1 MTALTGALFFGKIKA
16 DKRETETEIGMNI
29 HSTVH
34 VAEFANVRGGRQIAV
49 GSVGFRLLA
58 TAFFIGVC
66 TIGTLLAA
74 QPAEAAGAYSAT
86 ELIRSVRDLKVAPG
100 ESMSF
105 TIGFKNTGYATWRSQ
120 GQRFVS
126 VYTHGPKYRK
136 SGFRDASW
144 MNDVQPARISEAE
157 VEPGSIGRVTFTLYA
172 PLTEGHYSETFH
184 LASEDTA
191 WMRGGEFTIEIDV
204 REPQS
209 VSANLSSSTTRAVG
223 YKASKLITSARKL
236 TLDSGKTQEFR
247 VAFKNIGR
255 TTWRNFGDER
265 LVLKAQQGNAY
276 SFRHSSWQGSDVVA
290 TLSQQEV
297 KPGQLVFFNFTLA
310 APSMRGN
317 YMPRFVLAAGNRMV
331 DGGTVDIPVEVLRGT
346 VAPTVSPQATG
357 EFSRSGSR
365 GPTLRIGLYYADSL
379 DETLS
384 FSADGEYR
392 LLDSNDSV
400 VRTLSGRTDVTFD
413 LATRRYTVR
422 NGSFSRVMTGYLTLD
437 PVREST
443 IFEVH
448 SITNIPAWD
457 RSLNF
462 NRFRGKMEIFY
473 TSSTGRLWIVEEVAI
488 EDYLRGL
495 AETSNASPYEY
506 QKALVTAARSYA
518 LFVKSIGGK
527 HKREFHDLNT
537 TAGDQVYKGYVS
549 ETVRPNVVRAVEDT
563 RGMSVRY
570 NGEMVVTPYFS
581 RSDGRTR
588 AWTEV
593 WGGTTRPW
601 LVSVPTSHDVGK
613 ALWGHGVGLAASD
626 AVGRA
631 RDGETWQDI
640 LRYYYQG
647 TQIVSAY

>member
-1 MTALTGALFFGKIKA
+1 MNTHSTAL
-16 DKRETETEIGMNI
+16 
-29 HSTVH
+29 VP
-34 VAEFANVRGGRQIAV
+34 EFANIRGGRQVAA
-49 GSVGFRLLA
+49 GSVGLRLLT

-66 TIGTLLAA
+66 TLGMMMTA
-74 QPAEAAGAYSAT
+74 QPAEAASAYSGS
-86 ELIRSVRDLKVAPG
+86 ELIRSARNLKVAPG
-100 ESMSF
+100 ESVSF
-105 TIGFKNTGYATWRSQ
+105 TIGFKNTGSATWRPQ

-136 SGFRDASW
+136 SVFHDATW
-144 MNDVQPARISEAE
+144 MNDVQPAHI
-157 VEPGSIGRVTFTLYA
+157 VELSVAPGGIGRVTFTLYA

-184 LASEDTA
+184 LAAEDTA
-191 WMRGGEFTIEIDV
+191 WVSGGQFTIEIDV
-204 REPQS
+204 QQPES
-209 VSANLSSSTTRAVG
+209 ISANLGSATNARAVG
-223 YKASKLITSARKL
+223 YKASKLITSAREL

-255 TTWRNFGDER
+255 TTWRNSGDER

-276 SFRHSSWQGSDVVA
+276 SFRHSSWQASDVVA
-290 TLSQQEV
+290 TLPQQEV
-297 KPGQLVFFNFTLA
+297 QPGQLVFFDFTLA
-310 APSMRGN
+310 APTMRGN
-317 YMPRFVLAAGNRMV
+317 YMPRFVLAAGNGTV
-331 DGGTVDIPVEVLRGT
+331 EGGTVDIPVEVLRGT
-346 VAPTVSPQATG
+346 VAPTVSSQATG
-357 EFSRSGSR
+357 EFSRAGSR

-379 DETLS
+379 NETLS
-384 FSADGEYR
+384 FSANGEYR
-392 LLDSNDSV
+392 LLDSNDNA

-413 LATRRYTVR
+413 LATKRYTVR
-422 NGSFSRVMTGYLTLD
+422 NGSFSKVMSGFLTLD
-437 PVREST
+437 PVQEST
-443 IFEVH
+443 VFQVH
-448 SITNIPAWD
+448 SINNIPSWD

-462 NRFRGKMEIFY
+462 NKFRGEMEIFY
-473 TSSTGRLWIVEEVAI
+473 TSNTGRLWIVEEVPI
-488 EDYLRGL
+488 EEYLRGL

-527 HKREFHDLNT
+527 HKREFHDLNA

-549 ETVRPNVVRAVEDT
+549 ETVRPNVVRAVEET

-588 AWTEV
+588 AWSEV
-593 WGGTTRPW
+593 WGGSPHPW
-601 LVSVPTSHDVGK
+601 LVSVPTPHDAGK
-613 ALWGHGVGLAASD
+613 TLWGHGVGLAASD

-640 LRYYYQG
+640 LRYYYRG

>member
-1 MTALTGALFFGKIKA
+1 
-16 DKRETETEIGMNI
+16 MNT
-29 HSTVH
+29 HSTARVE
-34 VAEFANVRGGRQIAV
+34 EFANVRGGGQVAA

-58 TAFFIGVC
+58 TAFFIGVS
-66 TIGTLLAA
+66 TIGTLLVA

-86 ELIRSVRDLKVAPG
+86 ELIRSSRDLKVAPG
-100 ESMSF
+100 ESVSF
-105 TIGFKNTGYATWRSQ
+105 TIGFKNTGDAIWRSQ
-120 GQRFVS
+120 GQGFIS
-126 VYTHGPKYRK
+126 VYTYGPKYRK
-136 SGFRDASW
+136 SGFHDASW
-144 MNDVQPARISEAE
+144 MNDVQPARITEAE
-157 VEPGSIGRVTFTLYA
+157 VKPGGIGRVTFTLYA
-172 PLTEGHYSETFH
+172 PLVEGRYSETFR

-191 WMRGGEFTIEIDV
+191 WMNGGKFTIGIDV

-209 VSANLSSSTTRAVG
+209 VRANLGSATMARAVG
-223 YKASKLITSARKL
+223 YKASKLITSAREL

-255 TTWRNFGDER
+255 TIWRSSGDGR

-276 SFRHSSWQGSDVVA
+276 SFRHSSWQAGDVVA
-290 TLSQQEV
+290 TLPQQEV

-310 APSMRGN
+310 APFMRGN
-317 YMPRFVLAAGNRMV
+317 YMPRFVLASGDRMV
-331 DGGTVDIPVEVLRGT
+331 DGGTVDIPVEVRRGT
-346 VAPTVSPQATG
+346 VAPTVSRQATG
-357 EFSRSGSR
+357 EFSRAGSR

-379 DETLS
+379 DEILS
-384 FSADGEYR
+384 FSANGEYR
-392 LLDSNDSV
+392 LLDSNENA

-413 LATRRYTVR
+413 LATKRYTVR
-422 NGSFSRVMTGYLTLD
+422 NGSFSKVMTGFLTLD
-437 PVREST
+437 PVQEST

-448 SITNIPAWD
+448 SITNIPVWD

-462 NRFRGKMEIFY
+462 NRFRGKLEVFY
-473 TSSTGRLWIVEEVAI
+473 TSNTGRLWIVEEVPI

-527 HKREFHDLNT
+527 HKREFHDLNA

-593 WGGTTRPW
+593 WGGATRPW
-601 LVSVPTSHDVGK
+601 LVSVPTLYDAGK
-613 ALWGHGVGLAASD
+613 TLWGHGVGLAASD

-640 LRYYYQG
+640 LRYYYRG
-647 TQIVSAY
+647 TQIVPAY